1 MSLPPAEKALSKAC
15 KTMSQLVKDQ
25 EPWPGAAEGRARDP
39 YESLFRAIVY
49 QQLSGKAAA
58 TILSRTVAL
67 FPEHA
72 FPAPAAV
79 LAADPQILRGAGLS
93 RQKQA
98 ALKDLADKRL
108 SGVVPADEAIAD
120 LPDEEIIARL
130 TAVRGVGR
138 WTVQMYLMFTLGR
151 PDVWPHD
158 DLGVRNGVARVYGET
173 LTPKLL
179 LAFGERF
186 APHRSAAAWH
196 FWRAADTKT
205 VS

>member
-1 MSLPPAEKALSKAC
+1 MSLGPAEKALAKAC
-15 KTMSQLVKDQ
+15 KTMAKLVKGQ
-25 EPWPGAAEGRARDP
+25 EPWPGATRAEGDP
-39 YESLFRAIVY
+39 YQSLFRAIVY
-49 QQLSGKAAA
+49 QQLSGKAAG
-58 TILSRTVAL
+58 TILARTIAL
-67 FPEHA
+67 FPDHE
-72 FPAPAAV
+72 FPPPAAF
-79 LAADPQILRGAGLS
+79 LAMDAETLRGAGLS

-108 SGVVPADEAIAD
+108 LGVVPEGAAIAD
-120 LPDEEIIARL
+120 LPDDEIIARL
-130 TAVRGVGR
+130 SAVRGVGT

-173 LTPKLL
+173 LKPKQL

-186 APHRSAAAWH
+186 APYRSAAAWH

-205 VS
+205 V